1 MAEVKSTPGAVH
13 VLDTKD
19 EFDKYITNGT
29 GVVVLDA
36 FAEWCGPCKMISP
49 HIKTMSEKTD
59 KVKFYKFDVDAL
71 PAVAQELNI
80 RAMPTF
86 IVYKDG
92 EEIQKVVGAN
102 IKAIETAIEST
113 GVNGAKTET
122 E

>member
-1 MAEVKSTPGAVH
+1 MADIKATAGAVH
-13 VLDTKD
+13 NLETKAD
-19 EFDKYITNGT
+19 FDKYITGGE
-29 GVVVLDA
+29 GVAVLDA
-36 FAEWCGPCKMISP
+36 FAEWCGPCKMIAP

-92 EEIQKVVGAN
+92 EEVQKIVGAN
-102 IKAIETAIEST
+102 IKAIETAIASADASES
-113 GVNGAKTET
+113 KE
-122 E
+122 